1 MLKYLPDID
10 IGTAIQDIKNSETS
24 HLNKLAVEYKQSS
37 ENPKDAALILTD
49 QGTWI
54 ESKSYLNE
62 DLNTDSFFD
71 VRPYLSN

>member
-62 DLNTDSFFD
+62 DLNTGSFFD